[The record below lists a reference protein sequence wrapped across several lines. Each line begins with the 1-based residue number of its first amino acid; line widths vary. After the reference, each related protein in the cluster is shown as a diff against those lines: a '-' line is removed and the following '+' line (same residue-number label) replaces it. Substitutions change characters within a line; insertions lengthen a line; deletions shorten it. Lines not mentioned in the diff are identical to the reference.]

1 RFASD
6 FRSQNQQTSKL
17 GINTW
22 MAAQYIQD
30 KNDGRNVTL
39 LSATPFTNK
48 PLEYYSILSLIANK
62 RLEESGYFN
71 VNTFFETF
79 MEADNDMEIDAKGD
93 VKFKANV
100 RRFKNNSLF
109 QQLLSEFI
117 DIKGEEDN
125 PELIRPNK
133 INKEYKIE
141 QNDLTREQYDLLNEN
156 FSETEKGAI
165 LTHILNARLIA
176 ISPYLSPYYD
186 DEEPSV
192 KEFIENS
199 PKLKQTMDLIRQ
211 NRKDIPESGQIIYS
225 ELAVAQFPKLKEYL
239 ITEIGYKP
247 EEIGIITGST
257 NKNQRITIQ
266 NDFNKGKIKVVIGSE
281 AIQEGMNLQENTTDV
296 YMLTLPYNF
305 TSLRQ
310 VEGRA
315 WRQGNKNETVRINF
329 MLTNDSIDVFMLQK
343 LQSKQARYLEA
354 MKKGA
359 DVLDISDIRTQELK
373 TSIITN
379 PETRANIEIE
389 LIKKKIESE
398 KNKHLADSAF
408 VLRKYEDV
416 LKVKE
421 LVTQAEHSY
430 NRIEGY
436 SKNGDANAEYWAT
449 QLPSYQKTIDLHK
462 AQVQEVI
469 ENLAQKGID
478 VTQIEHQTKTTEDK
492 IAELDKKLEELPK
505 TRENLLA
512 LYKVEKAEQLKMN
525 ENRDYV
531 KERALENIVLYNNL
545 TTVGFIDKVLKQKEN
560 IYLDNF
566 QNVVRRR

>member
-1 RFASD
+1 
-6 FRSQNQQTSKL
+6 
-17 GINTW
+17 
-22 MAAQYIQD
+22 
-30 KNDGRNVTL
+30 
-39 LSATPFTNK
+39 
-48 PLEYYSILSLIANK
+48 
-62 RLEESGYFN
+62 
-71 VNTFFETF
+71 
-79 MEADNDMEIDAKGD
+79 NDMEIDAKGD

-125 PELIRPNK
+125 PELVRPNK

-141 QNDLTREQYDLLNEN
+141 QNDLSKEQYDLLNEN
-156 FSETEKGAI
+156 FNETEKGAI

-186 DEEPSV
+186 DNEPSL

-199 PKLKQTMDLIRQ
+199 PKLKQTMDLIQQ
-211 NRKDIPESGQIIYS
+211 NKKDLPESGQIIYS

-239 ITEIGYKP
+239 IKEIGFKP
-247 EEIGIITGST
+247 EEIGIITGAT
-257 NKNQRITIQ
+257 NKNQRISIQ

-315 WRQGNKNETVRINF
+315 WRQGNKNENVRINF

-343 LQSKQARYLEA
+343 LQAKQARYMEA

-359 DVLDISDIRTQELK
+359 DVLDISDISTQELK

-389 LIKKKIESE
+389 LLKKRIESD

-421 LVTQAEHSY
+421 LVTKAEHSY
-430 NRIEGY
+430 NRIDGY
-436 SKNGDANAEYWAT
+436 SKNGDANSDYWAT

-462 AQVQEVI
+462 TQVQEVI

-478 VTQIEHQTKTTEDK
+478 FSQIEYQTKMTEDK
-492 IAELDKKLEELPK
+492 IAELDKKLEELPAV
-505 TRENLLA
+505 RENLVAQYKLE
-512 LYKVEKAEQLKMN
+512 KVEQMKINNQ
-525 ENRDYV
+525 RDYV
-531 KERALENIVLYNNL
+531 KERAIENNVLHNVSFN
-545 TTVGFIDKVLKQKEN
+545 TVSMDDLKTSKSVDVLKQRK
-560 IYLDNF
+560 
-566 QNVVRRR
+566 NVDLEDVPNVFRKR